1 LEQGIR
7 NWKKTGAALHIPTW
21 SSYLAEAALCV
32 GDLDRAEKA
41 ILNGIETSESHG
53 DAFALAELK
62 RLAGHMLLR
71 RDRPDDARRAFE
83 SAVEIA
89 CRQEAGL
96 YLLRAGRDLA
106 RFLADHDEATV
117 ARDILSPITEGVTEH
132 RSGADFLEASS
143 LLSSLSK
150 ASTAAAASRL

>member
-7 NWKKTGAALHIPTW
+7 SWKKTGAALHIPTW

-32 GDLDRAEKA
+32 GDLDCAEKA
-41 ILNGIETSESHG
+41 VLNGIDTSEGHG

-62 RLAGHMLLR
+62 RLAGQVLLR
-71 RDRPDDARRAFE
+71 QDRHDEARRAFE

-89 CRQEAGL
+89 DRQEAGL

-106 RFLADHDEATV
+106 WLVADHGEATL
-117 ARDILSPITEGVTEH
+117 ARDILSPIIGRVTEH
-132 RSGADFLEASS
+132 RTGPDFREASS
-143 LLSSLSK
+143 LLSRLSG
-150 ASTAAAASRL
+150 AATAAPSRV